1 MKKSVLS
8 VAKELGGTGGVAD
21 LLSDMLGGGNTYF
34 VRQHEQSHLKRFE
47 LFMIRKMRKKER
59 EEERERRRERKMKGE
74 NKEEKLG
81 VPTSTHF
88 DCDPSNTKRAT
99 VDT

>member
-1 MKKSVLS
+1 
-8 VAKELGGTGGVAD
+8 
-21 LLSDMLGGGNTYF
+21 
-34 VRQHEQSHLKRFE
+34 
-47 LFMIRKMRKKER
+47 MIRKMRKKER